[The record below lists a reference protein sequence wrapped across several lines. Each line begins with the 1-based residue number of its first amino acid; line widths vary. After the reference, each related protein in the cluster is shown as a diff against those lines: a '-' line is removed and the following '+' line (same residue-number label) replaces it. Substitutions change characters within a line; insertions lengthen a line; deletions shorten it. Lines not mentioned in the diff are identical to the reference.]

1 MRNIK
6 LITASFED
14 ALRAMEFLVP
24 TAGIENVCISPCSVG
39 NGWFVDIKDH
49 GIGLAEMVETK
60 MISTASL
67 ECEK

>member
-14 ALRAMEFLVP
+14 ALRAMELLVP
-24 TAGIENVCISPCSVG
+24 TAGIENVCISPSAKTDR
-39 NGWFVDIKDH
+39 WLVDIKDH
-49 GIGLAEMVETK
+49 GKGLAEMVETK
-60 MISTASL
+60 MISAANL

>member
-1 MRNIK
+1 MKNIK

-24 TAGIENVCISPCSVG
+24 TAGIESVCISPCSVG

-60 MISTASL
+60 MINASEIL
-67 ECEK
+67 

>member
-1 MRNIK
+1 MRKIK

-14 ALRAMEFLVP
+14 ALRAMELLVP

-39 NGWFVDIKDH
+39 NGWFVDVADH
-49 GIGLAEMVETK
+49 GKGLAEMVETK
-60 MISTASL
+60 MISTANL